1 MDGGPDDAAGAAAGE
16 PLNMMLRARM
26 LIKCAMLMLRAT
38 AVTHMMIVAIA
49 LVMAVIMLCLSVMY
63 AVTLSVS
70 LCVWCI
76 SKGAYLNL
84 LQAQAPGSG

>member
-1 MDGGPDDAAGAAAGE
+1 MDGGPDDGGRVAARQ

-49 LVMAVIMLCLSVMY
+49 LAMAVIMLCLSVMY
-63 AVTLSVS
+63 VSRVT
-70 LCVWCI
+70 
-76 SKGAYLNL
+76 
-84 LQAQAPGSG
+84 AQWR

>member
-49 LVMAVIMLCLSVMY
+49 LAMAVSML
-63 AVTLSVS
+63 
-70 LCVWCI
+70 
-76 SKGAYLNL
+76 
-84 LQAQAPGSG
+84 